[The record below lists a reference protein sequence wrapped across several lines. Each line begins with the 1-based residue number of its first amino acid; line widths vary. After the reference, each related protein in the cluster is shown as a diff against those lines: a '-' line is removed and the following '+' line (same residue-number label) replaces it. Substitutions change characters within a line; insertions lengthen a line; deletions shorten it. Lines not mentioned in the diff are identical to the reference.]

1 MAVGKWNARALVRAA
16 WWPGIASYIAFAG
29 VANLAWEIAQLPL
42 YTIGQDGS
50 LGEQAFAVVHCTGGD
65 VLIAT
70 VTLLAAIALV
80 GRREWPRSA
89 AAFRR
94 VAGLTV
100 GLGVAY
106 TIFSEWFNVGIR
118 ASWAYSDLMP
128 VVLPLGTGASPL
140 MQWIVIPVAGFLLL
154 ARMRARL
161 DRGKQGHGDRPAH

>member
-1 MAVGKWNARALVRAA
+1 VAAGEWKLPPLARAVWWHGVVR
-16 WWPGIASYIAFAG
+16 YLAFVA

-50 LGEQAFAVVHCTGGD
+50 LGERAFAVLHCTVGD

-70 VTLLAAIALV
+70 VTLLAAITVA
-80 GRREWPRSA
+80 GRREWPRSSST
-89 AAFRR
+89 FRW

-118 ASWAYSDLMP
+118 GSWAYSDLMP
-128 VVLPLGTGASPL
+128 VVPPFGTGASPL
-140 MQWIVIPVAGFLLL
+140 VQWVVIPVAGFLLL

-161 DRGKQGHGDRPAH
+161 DRIDSVTGKE